1 MTQIFVKYILHL
13 CIFRHL
19 KLEIALAIPAS
30 NDEEKWNPYTSISG
44 SWCAPRPGSQRVN
57 DVTLMHDHT
66 NQPNYY
72 PGGLYNNRGDLM
84 VCDPNNNNI
93 HRYKHDGQ
101 TIKLADDVI
110 PWWVTRHGDGDQYVV
125 SDHNNDQ
132 VVLIDDK
139 GEVTTHY
146 KGDIQGVKVD
156 GLHDVTTDPYR
167 GVLMAN
173 SWQNQVLLLRR
184 TGDVVKILDQ
194 HVISP
199 RTLYLDTDHNRL
211 YVSGKDQHSVY
222 HVFIFEYITLQKC
235 VKKLIMKIDKLD
247 LKVEL

>member
-1 MTQIFVKYILHL
+1 
-13 CIFRHL
+13 
-19 KLEIALAIPAS
+19 
-30 NDEEKWNPYTSISG
+30 
-44 SWCAPRPGSQRVN
+44 
-57 DVTLMHDHT
+57 
-66 NQPNYY
+66 
-72 PGGLYNNRGDLM
+72 M
-84 VCDPNNNNI
+84 VCDPNNNKI

-110 PWWVTRHGDGDQYVV
+110 PWWITRHGDGDQYVV

-132 VVLIDDK
+132 VVIIDDK

-156 GLHDVTTDPYR
+156 GLHDVITDPHR

-173 SWQNQVLLLRR
+173 SWHNQVLLLRR

-199 RTLYLDTDHNRL
+199 CTLYLDTDHHRL

-222 HVFIFEYITLQKC
+222 HVFIFEYITLLKC
-235 VKKLIMKIDKLD
+235 VKKPIMKIDKLD